1 MQPKT
6 PTYRPRSS
14 STAPG
19 TGRSC
24 ARLTVIV
31 LVACLGA
38 VPAFAQL
45 VPNLGGQRAGIS
57 AFQFLKIGV
66 GARGV
71 AMGEAYVA
79 VANDAS
85 SLFWNP
91 AGMAQTAEDQVF
103 VAHTEYVA
111 DIRHEYLGAI
121 YHITGADAVG
131 LALTSLHMQDME
143 ITTET
148 QPLGTGRYFS
158 FGDVGIGLSYARKMT
173 DQFSFGATVRYAE
186 ETLDMLKMRS
196 VMVDLGTYYWTGLGT
211 ARFAVVITNFGADV
225 VPEGTATPAGGG
237 TVSTFQSFS
246 LPTLFKLGFAFE
258 PVLTDEHRV
267 TTSVQ
272 LNHPND
278 NAENIR
284 VGAEYAWHNT
294 FFLRAGVKRT
304 IGQKLLAADETS
316 EESFMLGAGFRVAT
330 GFNAVSADYAYA
342 HFNLLGA
349 IHRFSLTFSL

>member
-1 MQPKT
+1 MQRTT
-6 PTYRPRSS
+6 PTYRPQPP
-14 STAPG
+14 APVPG
-19 TGRSC
+19 NGRSGI
-24 ARLTVIV
+24 RMTVLI
-31 LVACLGA
+31 LMACLGA
-38 VPAFAQL
+38 IPALAQL

-57 AFQFLKIGV
+57 AFQFLKLGV

-91 AGMAQTAEDQVF
+91 AGMAQTTEDQVF
-103 VAHTEYVA
+103 AAHTEYVA
-111 DIRHEYLGAI
+111 DIRHEYLGGI
-121 YHITGADAVG
+121 YHVTGSDAFG
-131 LALTSLHMQDME
+131 IALTSLHMKDME

-158 FGDVGIGLSYARKMT
+158 FGDVAIGLSYARKMT

-225 VPEGTATPAGGG
+225 KPDGATTQTNGSS
-237 TVSTFQSFS
+237 VSTFQSFS

-267 TTSVQ
+267 TASVQ

-278 NAENIR
+278 NAENVRI
-284 VGAEYAWHNT
+284 GAEYAWHNT
-294 FFLRAGVKRT
+294 LFLRGGVKRT
-304 IGQKLLAADETS
+304 IGQKLLGADETS

-330 GFNAVSADYAYA
+330 GLNTVSADYAYA
-342 HFNLLGA
+342 NFNLLGA